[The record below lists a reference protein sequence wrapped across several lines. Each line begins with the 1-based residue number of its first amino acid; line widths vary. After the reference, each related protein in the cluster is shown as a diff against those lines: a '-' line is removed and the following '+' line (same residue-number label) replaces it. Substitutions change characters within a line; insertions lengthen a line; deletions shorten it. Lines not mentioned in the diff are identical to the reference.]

1 MLPLPLQ
8 LPAHTLGRRATF
20 DILMNNIPAFTIDSD
35 ARTAACDPRNPAFY
49 QNPYT
54 FYDALHASTPTV
66 RWTDYGHWCFA
77 AFDDVN
83 ALFRDKRFGRQIL
96 HVATRDE
103 LGWPEPLPHT
113 RNFDAADRYSLLYL
127 EPPDHTRLRLLVN
140 RAFVSR
146 QIERLRPRIEAL
158 AHGLIDAFRPRGEV
172 DLISAYATPIPVIV
186 IADMLGVPRD
196 MADQLL
202 DWSHRMVAMYM
213 FGRDETVERD
223 ADAAAK
229 AFSGYVRELAA
240 KRRGDLRD
248 DLISH
253 LLEAESQG
261 DKLTEDELVST
272 VILLLNAGHEATV
285 HQTGNAIKSVLES
298 GLDQKSLFADGPA
311 AAATVEEALRFDAPL
326 HMFTRYAL
334 EDIEYKGI
342 ELRKGDVVGL
352 MLGAAN
358 RDPARFTDPNAFT
371 PSRTDQ
377 ANVSFGAGIHFCIGA
392 PLARLE
398 MQIALKVLF
407 ERLPGLHLLEQPRY
421 RDVYHFH
428 GLEHLLAAW

>member
-1 MLPLPLQ
+1 MPDTPV
-8 LPAHTLGRRATF
+8 
-20 DILMNNIPAFTIDSD
+20 FTIDPA
-35 ARTAACDPRNPAFY
+35 ARTASCDPRNPVFY
-49 QNPYT
+49 QNPYA
-54 FYDALHASTPTV
+54 FYDALHASTPTF
-66 RWTDYGHWCFA
+66 RWSQYGHWCFA
-77 AFDDVN
+77 SFEDVS
-83 ALFRDKRFGRQIL
+83 ALFRDKRLGRQIL
-96 HVATRDE
+96 HVATREE

-158 AHGLIDAFRPRGEV
+158 AHELIDGFESGGEAE
-172 DLISAYATPIPVIV
+172 LISAFATPIPVIV
-186 IADMLGVPRD
+186 IADMLGVPRE
-196 MADQLL
+196 MAGQLL

-213 FGRDETVERD
+213 FGRNEEVERD
-223 ADAAAK
+223 ADTAAK
-229 AFSGYVRELAA
+229 DFSDAIRKLAA
-240 KRRGDLRD
+240 ERRTDLRD

-253 LLEAESQG
+253 LLEAEALG

-298 GLDQKSLFADGPA
+298 GLDPRVLFRDEA
-311 AAATVEEALRFDAPL
+311 ATAATVEESLRLDAPL

-334 EDIEYKGI
+334 EDLEYKGI
-342 ELRKGDVVGL
+342 SLQKGDTIGL

-358 RDPARFTDPNAFT
+358 RDPVRFVDPDTFD
-371 PSRTDQ
+371 PSRPNQ

-398 MQIALKVLF
+398 MQIALKALF
-407 ERLPGLHLLEQPRY
+407 ERLPGLHLAEAPLY

-428 GLEHLLAAW
+428 GLDRLNVAW

>member
-1 MLPLPLQ
+1 MPP
-8 LPAHTLGRRATF
+8 
-20 DILMNNIPAFTIDSD
+20 FTIDSIN
-35 ARTAACDPRNPAFY
+35 RTASCDPRNPAFF
-49 QNPYT
+49 QNPYA
-54 FYDALHASTPTV
+54 FYDALHGSTPTFQ
-66 RWTDYGHWCFA
+66 WAEYGHWCFA
-77 AFDDVN
+77 GFDDVN

-96 HVATRDE
+96 HVATREE
-103 LGWPEPLPHT
+103 LGWPDPLPHT
-113 RNFDAADRYSLLYL
+113 KNFDAADRYSLLYL

-146 QIERLRPRIEAL
+146 QIERLRPRIETL
-158 AHGLIDAFRPRGEV
+158 AHELIDRFETRGET
-172 DLISAYATPIPVIV
+172 DLIADFATPIPVIV
-186 IADMLGVPRD
+186 IADMLGVPRE

-213 FGRDETVERD
+213 FGRTEATERD

-229 AFSGYVRELAA
+229 EFSGYLRQLAA
-240 KRRGDLRD
+240 QRRTDLGE

-253 LLEAESQG
+253 LLEAEAQG

-298 GLDQKSLFADGPA
+298 GLDPQTVFAGEA
-311 AAATVEEALRFDAPL
+311 SATATVEEALRFDAPL

-334 EDIEYKGI
+334 EDLDYKGI
-342 ELRKGDVVGL
+342 PLRKGDTVGL

-358 RDPARFTDPNAFT
+358 RDPMRFSDPNAFD
-371 PSRTDQ
+371 PSRLDQ

-398 MQIALKVLF
+398 MQVAMKALF
-407 ERLPGLHLLEQPRY
+407 ERLPGLRLVEQPRY

-428 GLEHLLAAW
+428 GLERLMAGW